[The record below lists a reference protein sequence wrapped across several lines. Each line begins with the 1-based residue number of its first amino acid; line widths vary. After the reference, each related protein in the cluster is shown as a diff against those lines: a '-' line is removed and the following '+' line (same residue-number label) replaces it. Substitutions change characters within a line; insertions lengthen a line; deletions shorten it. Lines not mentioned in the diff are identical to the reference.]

1 MVSKIGV
8 TSVQSNGL
16 VNFFF
21 FFFSFFF
28 VLYLIVNT
36 LANLITIDI
45 AVYLTRKKKCCSP
58 VFLHVH
64 TIPMEK
70 RNFIM
75 FKKKKKKTF
84 TVLFSQWFSMGGC
97 RLALW

>member
-1 MVSKIGV
+1 MS
-8 TSVQSNGL
+8 
-16 VNFFF
+16 
-21 FFFSFFF
+21 
-28 VLYLIVNT
+28 LIVNT

-75 FKKKKKKTF
+75 FKKKKKNFYRAFF
-84 TVLFSQWFSMGGC
+84 TVVLNGWLSIGPLVVLFGVIDEF
-97 RLALW
+97 

>member
-1 MVSKIGV
+1 MS
-8 TSVQSNGL
+8 
-16 VNFFF
+16 
-21 FFFSFFF
+21 
-28 VLYLIVNT
+28 LIVNT

-75 FKKKKKKTF
+75 FKKKKKKLLPCF
-84 TVLFSQWFSMGGC
+84 FHSGSQWVVVDWPFGSPIWC
-97 RLALW
+97 HR